1 MVFCTN
7 CGAQNQDNAQFCTG
21 CGAHLSTAVAPT
33 SGQPSEPMGPRPPIQ
48 PGPSLSPPVSYPT
61 PVSYAASPGPPL
73 PPGATYA
80 VWADRVVGYLID
92 SLLVGAGMLVLY
104 LVLGGLFAMLA
115 GLGSNLAGGMCCM
128 MILIFPLATLL
139 VGLYN
144 RVYLVAQRGSSI
156 GQGIMKL
163 KVVDINGNLL
173 NMQTALIRLLAQ
185 VGLSFVPM
193 VGPLLDL
200 LWPLWDEKRQT
211 LHDKAV
217 GSFVLK
223 LPS

>member
-1 MVFCTN
+1 MTFCTN

-21 CGAHLSTAVAPT
+21 CGAHLSTAPASPGDPAPPP
-33 SGQPSEPMGPRPPIQ
+33 GLPPPSQ
-48 PGPSLSPPVSYPT
+48 PGPVLSPAPSYGNIT
-61 PVSYAASPGPPL
+61 GAGTPGPPL
-73 PPGATYA
+73 PPGAIYA
-80 VWADRVVGYLID
+80 QWADRVIGYLID
-92 SLLVGAGMLVLY
+92 MCLVGAGMFLLY
-104 LVLGGLFAMLA
+104 FVVTGLLAMLA
-115 GLGSNLAGGMCCM
+115 SLGSNAAGGMCCM
-128 MILIFPLATLL
+128 MIVLFPLATLL
-139 VGLYN
+139 VGIYN
-144 RVYLVAQRGSSI
+144 SVYLVAQRGASI
-156 GQGIMKL
+156 GQGVMKL

-173 NMQTALIRLLAQ
+173 TMGTAALRLLAR
-185 VGLSFVPM
+185 VALSFVPM

>member
-1 MVFCTN
+1 MTFCTN

-21 CGAHLSTAVAPT
+21 CGGRLNTALAATPGHTPAPA
-33 SGQPSEPMGPRPPIQ
+33 GPPPAFQ
-48 PGPSLSPPVSYPT
+48 PGPPLQPGVSYST
-61 PVSYAASPGPPL
+61 PGPPL

-80 VWADRVVGYLID
+80 QWADRVVGYLID

-104 LVLGGLFAMLA
+104 LVLGSVLAMLS

-128 MILIFPLATLL
+128 MILIFPVATLL
-139 VGLYN
+139 VGLFN

-156 GQGIMKL
+156 GQGVMKL

-173 NMQTALIRLLAQ
+173 TMGTALIRLLAQ

-217 GSFVLK
+217 GSYVLK
-223 LPS
+223 MP

>member
-1 MVFCTN
+1 MAFCTN
-7 CGAQNQDNAQFCTG
+7 CGAQNQDAAQFCTG
-21 CGAHLSTAVAPT
+21 CGSPIRTAQAPP
-33 SGQPSEPMGPRPPIQ
+33 GQ
-48 PGPSLSPPVSYPT
+48 LSPVQPVETGPPPAPAVYT
-61 PVSYAASPGPPL
+61 TAGPPL

-80 VWADRVVGYLID
+80 QWADRVVGFLID
-92 SLLVGAGMLVLY
+92 MLLVGAGMGVLY
-104 LVLGGLFAMLA
+104 LVVGGLFAMMA

-128 MILIFPLATLL
+128 MAVLFPVASLL

-144 RVYLVAQRGSSI
+144 GVYLVAQRGSSI
-156 GQGIMKL
+156 GQGLMSL

-173 NMQTALIRLLAQ
+173 TTQTALIRLLAR

-200 LWPLWDEKRQT
+200 LWPLWDDKHQT

-217 GSFVLK
+217 GSYVLK
-223 LPS
+223 LK

>member
-1 MVFCTN
+1 MTFCTN

-21 CGAHLSTAVAPT
+21 CGAGLSTAPASPGEPAPPP
-33 SGQPSEPMGPRPPIQ
+33 GLPPPSQ
-48 PGPSLSPPVSYPT
+48 PGPGLSPGAP
-61 PVSYAASPGPPL
+61 SYASIVGAGTPGPPL
-73 PPGATYA
+73 PPGAVYA
-80 VWADRVVGYLID
+80 QWADRVIGYLID
-92 SLLVGAGMLVLY
+92 MCLVGAGMFLLY
-104 LVLGGLFAMLA
+104 FVVGGLLAMLSS
-115 GLGSNLAGGMCCM
+115 LGSNAAGGMCCM
-128 MILIFPLATLL
+128 MIVLFPLATLL
-139 VGLYN
+139 VGIYN
-144 RVYLVAQRGSSI
+144 SVYLVAQRGASI
-156 GQGIMKL
+156 GQGVMKL

-173 NMQTALIRLLAQ
+173 TMGTAALRLLAR
-185 VGLSFVPM
+185 VALSFVPM

>member
-1 MVFCTN
+1 MAFCTN
-7 CGAQNQDNAQFCTG
+7 CGTQNQDHAQFCTG
-21 CGAHLSTAVAPT
+21 CGSRLSTAVAGTPGQ
-33 SGQPSEPMGPRPPIQ
+33 SPGHVEQAVGQPLPGQPAPYQ
-48 PGPSLSPPVSYPT
+48 PGATYS
-61 PVSYAASPGPPL
+61 APGPPL

-80 VWADRVVGYLID
+80 EWADRVVGYLID

-104 LVLGGLFAMLA
+104 LVLGSLFAMLA
-115 GLGSNLAGGMCCM
+115 GARSDLAGPMCCM
-128 MILIFPLATLL
+128 LIVLFPISTLL
-139 VGLYN
+139 VGFFN

-156 GQGIMKL
+156 GQGVMRL

-173 NMQTALIRLLAQ
+173 TMGTALIRLLAQ
-185 VGLSFVPM
+185 VGLSFLPF

-217 GSFVLK
+217 GSYVLK
-223 LPS
+223 MP

>member
-1 MVFCTN
+1 MAFCTN

-21 CGAHLSTAVAPT
+21 CGSRLSTVPAP
-33 SGQPSEPMGPRPPIQ
+33 SIPPATP
-48 PGPSLSPPVSYPT
+48 PGSLSPIQAPPPLQPQMAYV
-61 PVSYAASPGPPL
+61 SPGPPL

-80 VWADRVVGYLID
+80 QWADRVVGYLID

-104 LVLGGLFAMLA
+104 VVLGGLFALA
-115 GLGSNLAGGMCCM
+115 SLGSRMGGGMCCM

-139 VGLYN
+139 VGLFN
-144 RVYLVAQRGSSI
+144 RVYLVAQRGASV
-156 GQGIMKL
+156 GQGVMNL
-163 KVVDINGNLL
+163 KVVDVNGNLL
-173 NMQTALIRLLAQ
+173 SMGTAFIRLLAQ
-185 VGLSFVPM
+185 VALSFVPV

-223 LPS
+223 MP